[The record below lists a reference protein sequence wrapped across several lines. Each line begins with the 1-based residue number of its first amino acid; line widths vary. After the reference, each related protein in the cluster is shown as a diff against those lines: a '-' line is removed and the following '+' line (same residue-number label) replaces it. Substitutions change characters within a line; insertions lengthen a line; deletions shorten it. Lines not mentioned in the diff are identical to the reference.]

1 MVTLSHLE
9 KEHTKALKHA
19 ENLSGIMTRFHY
31 EGKASFG
38 KNMKMAQD
46 VGDYFS
52 AFVLKH
58 MEFEEKSLFPYLE
71 SHIPRLEPVIQLLVN
86 EHDDFRD
93 KLSQFNKALGK
104 LHKRKSEPI
113 DWKKVPFLI
122 ESGTYLVH
130 LLRQHTT
137 AERTGFYNAIDKYL
151 REDEKKELSDRL
163 LRHSKNFLAYAATG
177 M

>member
-1 MVTLSHLE
+1 MMTLSHLE
-9 KEHTKALKHA
+9 KEHAKALKHA
-19 ENLSGIMTRFHY
+19 ENLSGLMTRFHY

-52 AFVLKH
+52 AFVIKH

-71 SHIPRLEPVIQLLVN
+71 SHIPRLEPVIQLLVS

-93 KLSQFNKALGK
+93 KLSQFNKALEK
-104 LHKRKSEPI
+104 LTKRKSESI
-113 DWKKVPFLI
+113 DWKKVPSLI

-137 AERTGFYNAIDKYL
+137 AERTSLNKAIDKYL
-151 REDEKKELSDRL
+151 REDEKKELSARL
-163 LRHSKNFLAYAATG
+163 IRHSKTFLACPAT
-177 M
+177 